1 MLLADVEKFWEAKIK
16 AGFDAASINHVFQNA
31 PDDILNQDDI
41 SEMVECDIN
50 ILTSR
55 QASLGA
61 KGTRLFRRTGD
72 VIMRVSTPLKEGSRR
87 DKEIVDII
95 LNLFEG
101 ETFNG
106 IVTQTIDFRR
116 IGAVG
121 DKYMTTVR
129 IPFYFN
135 AEGI

>member
-1 MLLADVEKFWEAKIK
+1 MLLADVEKFWEAEIK
-16 AGFDAASINHVFQNA
+16 TGFDTNSIKHVFQNA
-31 PDDILNQDDI
+31 PDDLSNQIDI
-41 SEMVECDIN
+41 PEIVECDIN

-61 KGTRLFRRTGD
+61 VGTRLFRRTGD
-72 VIMRVSTPLKEGSRR
+72 VIMRVHTPLGEGTRR

-101 ETFNG
+101 KTFSG
-106 IVTQTIDFRR
+106 IVTQTIDFIR
-116 IGAVG
+116 IGSVG
-121 DKYMTTVR
+121 DKFVTTVR

-135 AEGI
+135 AEDI